1 MDGLDKVLRDKNPYA
16 RMYMSMRQVFER
28 EQRKARDEQRNQV
41 AVSMVI
47 HGDRRTHDQRRYNSP
62 TTNEVGVIFTS
73 TDGAPP
79 ENRDIRAQLLIPAGG
94 SRIIHVSTTKRMCD
108 PMTYPLLFPN
118 GDDGWDPYMPYTT
131 TTRAERDRLVL
142 QADEEEN
149 EEMDIEYENA
159 EQGAFST
166 VDAVIEEVARGTE
179 ANQDNLEELEPE
191 PEEEDDAD
199 PDEIVIYTQPR
210 STKRTR
216 ITQLQFYSYLMAIR
230 PEFNNVLAG
239 GPLTQQWMVDSYV
252 KIESNRL
259 KYLREHQSDHHV
271 ARYQG
276 LADYLNNRADM
287 SEFTIGNVYILP
299 SSFIGSPR
307 AMKKAYQES

>member
-1 MDGLDKVLRDKNPYA
+1 
-16 RMYMSMRQVFER
+16 
-28 EQRKARDEQRNQV
+28 
-41 AVSMVI
+41 
-47 HGDRRTHDQRRYNSP
+47 
-62 TTNEVGVIFTS
+62 
-73 TDGAPP
+73 
-79 ENRDIRAQLLIPAGG
+79 
-94 SRIIHVSTTKRMCD
+94 
-108 PMTYPLLFPN
+108 
-118 GDDGWDPYMPYTT
+118 
-131 TTRAERDRLVL
+131 
-142 QADEEEN
+142 
-149 EEMDIEYENA
+149 MDIEYDNA

-239 GPLTQQWMVDSYV
+239 GSLTQQWMVDSYV

-259 KYLREHQSDHHV
+259 KYLREHQSDLHV

>member
-62 TTNEVGVIFTS
+62 TTNEVGVIFS

-131 TTRAERDRLVL
+131 KTRAERDRLVL
-142 QADEEEN
+142 QA
-149 EEMDIEYENA
+149 
-159 EQGAFST
+159 
-166 VDAVIEEVARGTE
+166 
-179 ANQDNLEELEPE
+179 
-191 PEEEDDAD
+191 
-199 PDEIVIYTQPR
+199 
-210 STKRTR
+210 
-216 ITQLQFYSYLMAIR
+216 
-230 PEFNNVLAG
+230 
-239 GPLTQQWMVDSYV
+239 
-252 KIESNRL
+252 
-259 KYLREHQSDHHV
+259 
-271 ARYQG
+271 
-276 LADYLNNRADM
+276 
-287 SEFTIGNVYILP
+287 
-299 SSFIGSPR
+299 
-307 AMKKAYQES
+307 

>member
-1 MDGLDKVLRDKNPYA
+1 
-16 RMYMSMRQVFER
+16 
-28 EQRKARDEQRNQV
+28 
-41 AVSMVI
+41 
-47 HGDRRTHDQRRYNSP
+47 
-62 TTNEVGVIFTS
+62 
-73 TDGAPP
+73 
-79 ENRDIRAQLLIPAGG
+79 
-94 SRIIHVSTTKRMCD
+94 
-108 PMTYPLLFPN
+108 
-118 GDDGWDPYMPYTT
+118 
-131 TTRAERDRLVL
+131 
-142 QADEEEN
+142 
-149 EEMDIEYENA
+149 MDIEYDNA

-179 ANQDNLEELEPE
+179 ANQDNVEELEPE

-199 PDEIVIYTQPR
+199 PDERVIYTQPR

-230 PEFNNVLAG
+230 PEFNNVLAWG
-239 GPLTQQWMVDSYV
+239 SLTQQWMVDSYV

-287 SEFTIGNVYILP
+287 GEFTIGNVYILP

-307 AMKKAYQES
+307 AMKKAYQESWYAFFIDIASWFKTLCAFAESSANPHTL